1 LDETKAGPT
10 MYDLHFEALVPYAPL
25 LMRGLGVTLYVSVAA
40 LIVGILSGLLL
51 AFARLSRFRLFT
63 VPAYLLI
70 DFIRGVPLLVLLIFI
85 YYGVSIFTGINIPAI
100 GAAVGGLGIF
110 YGAYMSEVFRAG
122 ILSVDKGQIEAAV
135 ALGMRRTRVFQRVTL
150 PHAFRTVL
158 PPITNS
164 FISLVKDSS
173 LVSVLAISDLTRE
186 GQEIVVATFRAFE
199 AYTLIALIYYGITT
213 VLSLFSTL
221 LERRIRRGQ

>member
-1 LDETKAGPT
+1 

-25 LMRGLGVTLYVSVAA
+25 LLRGLGVTLYVSVAA
-40 LIVGILSGLLL
+40 LVVGIVSGLFL
-51 AFARLSRFRLFT
+51 AFARLSRFPLLT

-85 YYGVSIFTGINIPAI
+85 YYGVSIFAGINIPAI

-122 ILSVDKGQIEAAV
+122 IMSVDKGQIEAAV
-135 ALGMRRTRVFQRVTL
+135 ALGMAGTRVFQRVIF

-186 GQEIVVATFRAFE
+186 GQEVVVATFRAFE
-199 AYTLIALIYYGITT
+199 AYTLIALVYYGITT
-213 VLSLFSTL
+213 ILSMLSTM
-221 LERRIRRGQ
+221 LERYVRRGQ